1 MAINSRVARS
11 VRDMRSKLRD
21 LAAAEHGEATAR
33 TTSAAAQVTAEEQT
47 LEETLDE
54 AEDTLTGIKSVYAL
68 DDVAGLVACQ
78 REAIVDATRA
88 HAAAAEIASLSEQRL
103 KSRIRQLKTAERVV
117 EMVKEDRNTREAKAE
132 QLANDDLVNA
142 RRR

>member
-21 LAAAEHGEATAR
+21 LAAAEHGEATTR
-33 TTSAAAQVTAEEQT
+33 TTAAAAHVAAEQQT
-47 LEETLDE
+47 LEDTLDE

-78 REAIVDATRA
+78 REAIVDATKA
-88 HAAAAEIASLSEQRL
+88 HTAATEVASLAEARL

-117 EMVKEDRNTREAKAE
+117 EMVRDDRNVREAKAE
-132 QLANDDLVNA
+132 QLAHDDLVNA